1 MSLFICFNRI
11 GENSVL
17 NSDIEK
23 LQKRDFVMSIKATVY
38 GVHSEQL
45 FRLSSLKTYL
55 NVSLERTLSK
65 NLSQNFDGYL
75 L

>member
-1 MSLFICFNRI
+1 
-11 GENSVL
+11 
-17 NSDIEK
+17 
-23 LQKRDFVMSIKATVY
+23 MSIKATVY

-45 FRLSSLKTYL
+45 FRLSSLKAYL

-65 NLSQNFDGYL
+65 NLWQNFEGYL